1 MASKCHTLMTQ
12 VLFYMCT
19 AFLLQQTRSSP
30 RAPSGQSNNYHE
42 AVNLIKVTAN
52 PAETDGQWSNNSTC
66 RTLTQLF
73 SFFNPAGISICRFIY
88 LIDMHGSEE
97 VADFIS
103 SNRLIFFVC
112 LSQKVPSNPR
122 LLWTQLSSADS
133 TSVDT
138 DYEQY
143 DPSIDPSVSLST
155 FRSEPRSFIF
165 PLHLCVVSQPLLLC
179 LTLFLHFAVEAAL
192 SICMFVCVCV
202 WADHAVLHWMFAG
215 CSVKYCIVCIV
226 SLFFKNPDSQRY
238 RTDVNPLMRPS
249 GLESLCEEGESQ
261 FVCKVVTLCK
271 TQAKCIIPIRNYCCD
286 NNL

>member
-1 MASKCHTLMTQ
+1 MRCGASKCHTLMTQ

-165 PLHLCVVSQPLLLC
+165 PLHLCRFSAVASLSHTVSAFC
-179 LTLFLHFAVEAAL
+179 GWSCSVYLH
-192 SICMFVCVCV
+192 VCVCV
-202 WADHAVLHWMFAG
+202 CVSRSCCFALN
-215 CSVKYCIVCIV
+215 VC
-226 SLFFKNPDSQRY
+226 R
-238 RTDVNPLMRPS
+238 M
-249 GLESLCEEGESQ
+249 
-261 FVCKVVTLCK
+261 LCK
-271 TQAKCIIPIRNYCCD
+271 ILHCVHRVTFF
-286 NNL
+286 